1 MYFFSALLI
10 LISSITVLKHFM
22 KHFLVKTFVQMTRRK
37 YLNVSGKEMYSLF
50 TPNKLV
56 SQLDN
61 GKIA

>member
-1 MYFFSALLI
+1 M
-10 LISSITVLKHFM
+10 
-22 KHFLVKTFVQMTRRK
+22 TFVQMTRRK
-37 YLNVSGKEMYSLF
+37 YLYVSGKEMYSLF